1 MIFENYDN
9 IDPDLLDD
17 IDFWESEYDSGYS
30 RDYPNPADY

>member
-9 IDPDLLDD
+9 IPSEYMDD
-17 IDFWESEYDSGYS
+17 IDDYESSYDSGYS